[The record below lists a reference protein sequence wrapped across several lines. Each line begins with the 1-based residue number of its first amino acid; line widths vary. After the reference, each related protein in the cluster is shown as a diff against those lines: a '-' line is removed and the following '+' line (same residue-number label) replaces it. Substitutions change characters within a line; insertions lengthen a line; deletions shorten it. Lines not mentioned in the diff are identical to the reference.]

1 MIFLEI
7 LMLCIETEKII
18 KSYTY
23 IPFSREH
30 SSHFYIIFSI
40 LNSNQTVQVSS
51 GTDIAMDSSQVVIMN
66 DNLEK
71 IDDLI
76 EISRKTIRNI
86 KQNLFWAFGYN
97 VLGIPVAM
105 GLLHIFGGPL
115 LNPMIAA
122 AAMSLSSVSVLTNA
136 LRLRRFS

>member
-86 KQNLFWAFGYN
+86 KQNLFWAFFYN
-97 VLGIPVAM
+97 ICMIPIACGILQPLGISM
-105 GLLHIFGGPL
+105 
-115 LNPMIAA
+115 NPTIAA
-122 AAMSLSSVSVLTNA
+122 FAMTISSLTVVLNA
-136 LRLRRFS
+136 LRLKS